1 MIRATSDAEVRA
13 LIDAL
18 DQSPP
23 ARRESAIARLSI
35 LGSRAVGRLV
45 SAYESTTD
53 RTRQLAILRVL
64 QTTADE
70 RALPVARRGL
80 HAGGD
85 LAVAAVALLRAL
97 LEQGSGATHAGAL
110 DLLLAVSNDGGMERR
125 IRAAA
130 VDALTSAPDDIRD
143 AIGHRFDGVGSE
155 EDVVW
160 EDAGEGRLPEEP
172 AALMEALDGRAA
184 RAPLPVVLRIIEAL
198 RTRERTAGAA
208 HREWQAV
215 RGALHQVAAARR
227 SRIALYDLRETIE
240 AARTPLPA
248 SFLSAVQEIG
258 EPSCLEALASA
269 YARAGAREMRWQRQL
284 SEAFHGLARQLG
296 LTRRHAAMRRALAL
310 APGLSRTAPSASSTL
325 RRPAGASA
333 Q

>member
-1 MIRATSDAEVRA
+1 VIRATSDAEVRA

-18 DQSPP
+18 DENPP
-23 ARRESAIARLSI
+23 VRRESAIARLSI

-45 SAYESTTD
+45 SSYESTTD

-80 HAGGD
+80 HEGGD

-110 DLLLAVSNDGGMERR
+110 DLLLAVSSDERRERR

-130 VDALTSAPDDIRD
+130 VDALTSAPDDIRE

-155 EDVVW
+155 GDVVW
-160 EDAGEGRLPEEP
+160 DDAAEGRLPEEP
-172 AALMEALDGRAA
+172 AALMEALDGRAE
-184 RAPLPVVLRIIEAL
+184 RAPLPVVLRIIQAL
-198 RTRERTAGAA
+198 RAREGTAGTAN
-208 HREWQAV
+208 REWQAV

-258 EPSCLEALASA
+258 EMPRC
-269 YARAGAREMRWQRQL
+269 AGRSRSHPDYRVRGTPTTL
-284 SEAFHGLARQLG
+284 LVRKLNR
-296 LTRRHAAMRRALAL
+296 T
-310 APGLSRTAPSASSTL
+310 SRTRPRPSTPRRTGR
-325 RRPAGASA
+325 RRPSPVRCRTEYSAGSPEYPP
-333 Q
+333 